1 MKLIN
6 KIWQKAKSLIQ
17 KRNEDYTLIYDFELC
32 KNRILKQNQEKIIAK
47 LMPAIRAE
55 MLKTDGLLIS
65 DKQARKAALEI
76 FDVAKEI
83 GSIDS
88 MNNCVR
94 RTI

>member
-55 MLKTDGLLIS
+55 MLKTDGLLIN
-65 DKQARKAALEI
+65 DEQARKTAI
-76 FDVAKEI
+76 RMFNTAKEM
-83 GSIDS
+83 GEIDS
-88 MNNCVR
+88 MNNVTKR
-94 RTI
+94 GA